1 MFGSRAR
8 AVSDCVIETAE
19 MSSLIALRFW
29 MWLAGCGPPAT
40 QPHAPPSARAK
51 ANPKRSGVIGFLR
64 LDRCHIRYRKCNNNQ
79 HQRYPQYIAQ
89 NAVLAGRAGS
99 LRGLDDALVHDL
111 PRWWCASGREREGP
125 HFRSRAIVWAMARLS
140 VNLTKI

>member
-8 AVSDCVIETAE
+8 AVSDCVIDTAE

-29 MWLAGCGPPAT
+29 MSLARCGPPAT

-51 ANPKRSGVIGFLR
+51 ANPQRSRVIGFLR

-79 HQRYPQYIAQ
+79 HQRYPQDIAQ
-89 NAVLAGRAGS
+89 HAELAGRAGL
-99 LRGLDDALVHDL
+99 LRARDDALVHD
-111 PRWWCASGREREGP
+111 PA
-125 HFRSRAIVWAMARLS
+125 
-140 VNLTKI
+140 